1 MKRQLAQLL
10 PFWRELNPRQQEL
23 LETSASAT
31 HYAKNTVVHG
41 GNYECTGLLL
51 VKEGQLR
58 AYIIS
63 ENGRE
68 VTLYHLLDGDICLF
82 SASCAMRNIQF
93 DITVSAAAESEVI
106 LIPPNVYQKL
116 MEESLPV
123 ANFTNQLMASR
134 FTEVMWLIEQV
145 MFKRFDTRLAAFL
158 LSQSSLLEAE
168 VLMITHDEIARHLGS
183 AREVVTRMLKHFQ
196 EEGLVSLFRGGIRIE
211 QTDGLLKIAEEE
223 AA

>member
-1 MKRQLAQLL
+1 MKMSLSQLL
-10 PFWRELNPRQQEL
+10 PFWEELTKKEQEL
-23 LETSASAT
+23 LTASAST
-31 HYAKNTVVHG
+31 RHYAKNEVVHG

-51 VKEGQLR
+51 VKEGLLR

-63 ENGRE
+63 ESGRE

-106 LIPPNVYQKL
+106 LIPANVYQKL
-116 MEESLPV
+116 METSLPV
-123 ANFTNQLMASR
+123 VNFTNQLMASR

-145 MFKRFDTRLAAFL
+145 MFKRFDTRLASFL
-158 LSQSSLLEAE
+158 LDQSSLSGTE
-168 VLMITHDEIARHLGS
+168 VLTITHDEIARHLGS

-196 EEGLVSLFRGGIRIE
+196 EDGLVSLFRGGIRIE
-211 QTDGLLKIAEEE
+211 RADGLVKLAREDGV
-223 AA
+223 